1 MGRCTQR
8 VQTASFISGF
18 STVAACSCRPTVQT
32 EKKLHWRP
40 YEARR
45 LLSKP
50 SHAKEERMAHSVP
63 TKAFLQPRPK
73 IGQGAILATNLQ
85 RIAARAVG

>member
-1 MGRCTQR
+1 
-8 VQTASFISGF
+8 
-18 STVAACSCRPTVQT
+18 VQT

-73 IGQGAILATNLQ
+73 IGQGVILATNLQ